1 VLDQVDLKR
10 SPLAALVVNDQIDSV
25 QAGKLLGVM
34 KRHSKSVKP
43 QRLGL
48 IGKEAL
54 RRRFESVGCQ
64 PESFTYKKTLG
75 ERDGDGVPCVVET
88 AFGYCPNAKERRL
101 VTGVNWS
108 PGIGNPFRE
117 LGKAGTS
124 CDALLQKLRSG
135 PHKPITAL
143 VHVAIAR
150 AQYTDRGKSAVV
162 VDGAEEV
169 NALEEEDL

>member
-1 VLDQVDLKR
+1 
-10 SPLAALVVNDQIDSV
+10 
-25 QAGKLLGVM
+25 M
-34 KRHSKSVKP
+34 KQHSKPVKP

-54 RRRFESVGCQ
+54 RQRFEAAGLQ
-64 PESFTYKKTLG
+64 PESFRYKKNLG
-75 ERDGDGVPCVVET
+75 ETDGDGIPCVVET
-88 AFGYCPNAKERRL
+88 AFGFCPEANERRL
-101 VTGVNWS
+101 ITGVNWS

-117 LGKAGTS
+117 LGQTGMS

-135 PHKPITAL
+135 PFKPIVVL

-162 VDGAEEV
+162 VDGAESTD
-169 NALEEEDL
+169 APSEEDM